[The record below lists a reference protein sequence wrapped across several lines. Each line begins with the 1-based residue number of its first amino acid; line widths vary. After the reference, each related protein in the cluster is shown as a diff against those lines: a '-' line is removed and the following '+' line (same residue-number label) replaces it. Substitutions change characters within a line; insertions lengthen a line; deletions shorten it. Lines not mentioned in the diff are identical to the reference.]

1 MDGGRRKHE
10 RSLDTIGVSGCLA
23 GIFADYLPILF
34 GLFWA
39 YFAIEVRTAEI
50 LGAIVRQRTRTF
62 SDTQIRIG
70 TSDLSEWLRSGA
82 AKPKVA
88 EATEEGYSIKLSFES
103 VGSGLIRWQVA
114 LTITGRDT
122 VERDGLIRCEY
133 VPCNYG
139 GKRLY
144 FLCPE
149 SGKRCR
155 TLYLDRRGF
164 VSMQAAGL
172 SYRSQSLNEKGR
184 LKRRLRK
191 IERRIGDDWSVKPKG
206 MQHTTFDR
214 LTSQGTTVL
223 CRLDEIREA
232 EEAKR
237 EKRLFNLCRRNNW
250 L

>member
-1 MDGGRRKHE
+1 M
-10 RSLDTIGVSGCLA
+10 SGYSA
-23 GIFADYLPILF
+23 GILVNFLPILF
-34 GLFWA
+34 GLFWC

-50 LGAIVRQRTRTF
+50 SGAIVRQRTRTF
-62 SDTQIRIG
+62 SDTQIRSS

-82 AKPKVA
+82 EKPKIA
-88 EATEEGYSIKLSFES
+88 EAAEEGYSIKLSFEN
-103 VGSGLIRWQVA
+103 VGSGLVRWQVA
-114 LTITGRDT
+114 LTIVGRDT
-122 VERDGLIRCEY
+122 VERGGLIRYEY

-155 TLYLDRRGF
+155 TLYLDRQGF

-206 MQHTTFDR
+206 MQHVTFDR
-214 LTSQGTTVL
+214 LTAQGVTVL
-223 CRLDEIREA
+223 SRLDEIREA

-237 EKRLFNLCRRNNW
+237 DKRFLNLCRRNNW

>member
-1 MDGGRRKHE
+1 M
-10 RSLDTIGVSGCLA
+10 
-23 GIFADYLPILF
+23 
-34 GLFWA
+34 
-39 YFAIEVRTAEI
+39 
-50 LGAIVRQRTRTF
+50 RQRTRTF
-62 SDTQIRIG
+62 SDTQIRIA
-70 TSDLSEWLRSGA
+70 TTDLSGWLRSGA
-82 AKPKVA
+82 AKPKIA
-88 EATEEGYSIKLSFES
+88 EATEEGYSIKLSFEC
-103 VGSGLIRWQVA
+103 VGIGLVRWRVVLA
-114 LTITGRDT
+114 ITGQDT

-155 TLYLDRRGF
+155 TLYLDRQGF

-206 MQHTTFDR
+206 MQHVTFDR
-214 LTSQGTTVL
+214 LTAQGVTVL
-223 CRLDEIREA
+223 SRLDEIREA

-237 EKRLFNLCRRNNW
+237 DKRFLNLCRRNNW